1 MDAERIES
9 LFHQALAQPPGA
21 ARDRWLEE
29 QCQGSPEI
37 LDEVRGLV
45 ESHETV
51 ASHSLASPS
60 TPRSEDTPV
69 PTAQFGAYRAV
80 ELIGRGGMSA
90 VYRARRAD
98 GQFDHTVAVKIMAGH
113 LADREFL
120 RRFETERQLLA
131 SLNHDHIT
139 RLLDGGISSAGDPF
153 LVTEYIEGP
162 TIDRYCDQHKLDGKA
177 RVILSLQ
184 VCEAVD
190 HAHRNL
196 IVHRDL
202 KPGNI
207 LVNAEGSVK
216 LLDFGT
222 ASLAAVGDV
231 TLTRTRMLTPRYASP
246 EQLRGERVGIATDI
260 FSLGVVLYELLTG
273 SWPFGDP
280 ASVLSELN
288 RVVAEARAQTPT
300 AAITA
305 EAAQNRSASPG
316 QLRRLLQG
324 DLSAV
329 LLKALEDDPAR
340 RYQSVRQFT
349 GDLESFLAGRPV
361 LARRL
366 TLRYRAGKFLRR
378 RWLAVSAAAVFVL
391 VLSAATIV
399 ALYQA
404 HVARLEATR
413 AQRIAEFAKNTF
425 LSASSTWTSPL
436 RGKSNAIQFSDIL
449 DNAVE
454 RIGKELGSDP
464 EAEADMRGSLGTTY
478 AILGDPVK
486 GEAQL
491 LLALERLKRTS
502 DGSPRLAG
510 DLYVR
515 LCDTFSFEGRYDEAL
530 RACRQSLA
538 LARIH
543 GSSLG
548 ISTVLHDTAYMTV
561 KTGAPLEDAEKL
573 YSEALQAGLRAGASK
588 MLSALINT
596 RIGDLRQRLGDLAGG
611 SDLLR
616 EAERVLRSEAGPPI
630 EIVTVLTALAAGCR
644 VRGDYGAAMRYLD
657 EAIDLLSGRP
667 TPYLGRDQVEMELAA
682 AEALSNA
689 PQSLER
695 WQRAWGRLQG
705 TTLTTAERVHFE
717 MISGIVEAHFGS
729 ADSAE
734 RHLRAALVM
743 GEKELP
749 RQPADRV
756 EIYVRLADLLANSGK
771 RPEAAEV
778 ARQGLRTAE
787 SAYGAFF
794 AHHPLVEELRKQG
807 A

>member
-1 MDAERIES
+1 
-9 LFHQALAQPPGA
+9 
-21 ARDRWLEE
+21 
-29 QCQGSPEI
+29 
-37 LDEVRGLV
+37 
-45 ESHETV
+45 
-51 ASHSLASPS
+51 
-60 TPRSEDTPV
+60 
-69 PTAQFGAYRAV
+69 
-80 ELIGRGGMSA
+80 MSA

-98 GQFDHTVAVKIMAGH
+98 GQFDQTVAVKIMAGY

-139 RLLDGGISSAGDPF
+139 RLLDGGLSSAGDPF
-153 LVTEYIEGP
+153 LVTEYIQGQ

-177 RVILSLQ
+177 RLLLFLQ

-207 LVNAEGSVK
+207 LVNMEGSVK

-222 ASLAAVGDV
+222 ASLAAAGDV
-231 TLTRTRMLTPRYASP
+231 TLTRARMLTPRYASP

-273 SWPFGDP
+273 AWPFGDP
-280 ASVLSELN
+280 ASMLSELN
-288 RVVAEARAQTPT
+288 RVVGEARAQSPT
-300 AAITA
+300 AAITG
-305 EAAQNRSASPG
+305 EAAQCRSASPG
-316 QLRRLLQG
+316 QLRRLLRG
-324 DLSAV
+324 DLSAI

-349 GDLESFLAGRPV
+349 SDLESFLAGRPV

-366 TLRYRAGKFLRR
+366 TFRYRAAKFLHR
-378 RWLAVSAAAVFVL
+378 RWLSASAAAVFTL

-399 ALYQA
+399 ALHQA
-404 HVARLEATR
+404 HVARLEAAR

-454 RIGKELGSDP
+454 RIGKELGNDP

-478 AILGDPVK
+478 SILGDPVK

-491 LLALERLKRTS
+491 LLAIQRLKRATG
-502 DGSPRLAG
+502 GSPRLAG

-515 LCDTFSFEGRYDEAL
+515 LCDTLSFEGRYTEAL
-530 RACRQSLA
+530 RACQESLA

-548 ISTVLHDTAYMTV
+548 ISTVMHDTAYMTV
-561 KTGAPLEDAEKL
+561 KTGAPLENAEEL
-573 YSEALQAGLRAGASK
+573 YREALQAGLREGAPK
-588 MLSALINT
+588 LLSAIINT

-611 SDLLR
+611 ADLLR

-630 EIVTVLTALAAGCR
+630 EIIPVLSALAAGCR
-644 VRGDYGAAMRYLD
+644 MRGDYGTATRYLN
-657 EAIDLLSGRP
+657 EAVDLLTGRP
-667 TPYLGRDQVEMELAA
+667 TPYLGRDQIEMELAA
-682 AEALSNA
+682 VESLSGD
-689 PQSLER
+689 PQSLRR
-695 WQRAWGRLQG
+695 WQNAWGRLQA
-705 TTLTTAERVHFE
+705 TPLTAAERVHFE

-729 ADSAE
+729 PDSAE
-734 RHLRAALVM
+734 RHLRAAIVM

-756 EIYVRLADLLANSGK
+756 EIYLRLAELLANSG
-771 RPEAAEV
+771 RRQEAAVV
-778 ARQGLRTAE
+778 AREGLRTAE
-787 SAYGAFF
+787 SAYGTFF